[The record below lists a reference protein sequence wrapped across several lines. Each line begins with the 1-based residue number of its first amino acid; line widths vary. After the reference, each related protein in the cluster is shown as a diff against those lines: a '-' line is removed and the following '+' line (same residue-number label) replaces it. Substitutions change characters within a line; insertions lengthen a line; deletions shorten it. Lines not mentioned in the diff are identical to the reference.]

1 MPKILRVN
9 DAEESRVEWAAAI
22 PVAFL
27 TFLVGVFLWPVG
39 AAVAAV
45 ALVTLVVRARRRQWT
60 ALTFACLGVLAGAVL
75 FTLFITMTNITG
87 GVR

>member
-1 MPKILRVN
+1 VD
-9 DAEESRVEWAAAI
+9 DAETKHVEWAPAI

-39 AAVAAV
+39 AVLALA

-60 ALTFACLGVLAGAVL
+60 ALTYACLGVLVGAVL
-75 FTLFITMTNITG
+75 FTVFVVVTNVTG
-87 GVR
+87 GIR

>member
-1 MPKILRVN
+1 VN
-9 DAEESRVEWAAAI
+9 QPPESRAEWAPAI

-39 AAVAAV
+39 LALALAALAA
-45 ALVTLVVRARRRQWT
+45 LVVRARRQQWT
-60 ALTFACLGVLAGAVL
+60 ALTFACVGVVVGAVL
-75 FTLFITMTNITG
+75 FALFILLTNITG